1 MPQRNII
8 RTFPAFLF
16 EENGKRFGL
25 SDEAYLKYRQ
35 ITGQA
40 GACFKEIQFRKE
52 DITMSKRNRLI
63 MVLAVLLISLLSAGC
78 GKQEN
83 TKKPE
88 DLQATPTAGVSAVPE
103 EKYVTSVKGY
113 PTEPEA
119 GSEME
124 QVWKVKSY
132 FEEYLFDRDGKC
144 TAFEQECVLCSAEDY
159 ENTNKALADGG
170 YTVTWSENNL
180 SFRITLEKK
189 DFTVADAKKGF

>member
-1 MPQRNII
+1 
-8 RTFPAFLF
+8 
-16 EENGKRFGL
+16 
-25 SDEAYLKYRQ
+25 
-35 ITGQA
+35 
-40 GACFKEIQFRKE
+40 
-52 DITMSKRNRLI
+52 MSKRNRLI

-144 TAFEQECVLCSAEDY
+144 NQKGSRNLLNQHQGLEQIY
-159 ENTNKALADGG
+159 RR
-170 YTVTWSENNL
+170 
-180 SFRITLEKK
+180 SFCGRRR
-189 DFTVADAKKGF
+189 